1 MNEIITEGLLPVGAT
16 LQNGKY
22 RIDRYIAS
30 GGFGNTY
37 YATNTAF
44 DEEVVI
50 KELYIKGVCGR
61 MDNSSEVS
69 VSLRENRATFDAHRE
84 KFRKEARRLRRF
96 DKHGHLVN
104 VHDLFDE
111 NGTSYY
117 VMDFIDGESLAA
129 RLKRTRRPMQEAE
142 VWRIL
147 PGILDALKAIH
158 SEQVWHMDLKPGN
171 IMLTRAGEPVLI
183 DFGASKQLH
192 MGGNNSVS
200 LSSGLAYT
208 MGYAPSE
215 QMEQKFDKFGPW
227 TDLYSLGATL
237 YKILTNGRLPSP
249 GDISENPAAALPF
262 PATVSA
268 RMQQL
273 VLWLM
278 QPLRPMRPQSVA
290 QVETFLNSEPTV
302 GGASTLFAPPP
313 PPPSGD
319 GTIGDITTEDNL
331 IPASDIEIISE
342 LEVAP
347 EPPVVEKKPKKPAG
361 KPAAKGNTAKK
372 LVAGVAAAC
381 VVAFGAACV
390 VALGAAFLIYCNS
403 GDTMDYTTTDD
414 MESIVDDAV
423 TKVTD
428 MDMYVPDAPENM
440 REFTYTGPISSVD
453 SLPSGHGVAKFP
465 AHGET
470 SAMTY
475 TGNFVDGKCTD
486 DTGNATSVFANNDS
500 YKGTF
505 EDGNYVHG
513 RYTMA
518 DGSYFEGD
526 FKEGVPY
533 NGSWYTKDG
542 TKDAEVINGEEHVL
556 AAQ

>member
-1 MNEIITEGLLPVGAT
+1 MNEIITEGLLPVGST

-61 MDNSSEVS
+61 MGSSTEVS

-147 PGILDALKAIH
+147 PGILDALRAIH
-158 SEQVWHMDLKPGN
+158 SEQVWHMDIKPGN

-192 MGGNNSVS
+192 VGGNNSVS

-237 YKILTNGRLPSP
+237 YKLLTNGRLPSP
-249 GDISENPAAALPF
+249 SDISEDPASALPF

-278 QPLRPMRPQSVA
+278 QPLRPMRPQSVD
-290 QVETFLNSEPTV
+290 QVEAFLDGESTV
-302 GGASTLFAPPP
+302 GGAATTVPATP
-313 PPPSGD
+313 GD
-319 GTIGDITTEDNL
+319 DTIGDITADDNL

-342 LEVAP
+342 PEVPLAP
-347 EPPVVEKKPKKPAG
+347 PAPPVVEKKPKKPAG

-372 LVAGVAAAC
+372 AMRPVWKHRKLVAGVAAAC
-381 VVAFGAACV
+381 VVAFGAA
-390 VALGAAFLIYCNS
+390 FLINYNS
-403 GDTMDYTTTDD
+403 GDTMDYTTNTDT
-414 MESIVDDAV
+414 EAIVDDAV
-423 TKVTD
+423 TEVTD

-453 SLPSGHGVAKFP
+453 SLPSGQGVAKFP

-505 EDGNYVHG
+505 EAGRYVHG

-526 FKEGVPY
+526 FKDGAPY

-542 TKDAEVINGEEHVL
+542 TKDADVVNGEEK
-556 AAQ
+556 